1 MAQNRRAQIHPWFDM
16 KAFVHFSMKHPKGW
30 EVGAEYYAKVIVVGQ
45 TGGQT
50 ESGGNSG
57 LVGGAGI
64 VLLLTSPHSPSF
76 ITVAHIED
84 TAKRYI
90 EAIC

>member
-1 MAQNRRAQIHPWFDM
+1 MVAKLGEGVLRKGDRAN
-16 KAFVHFSMKHPKGW
+16 
-30 EVGAEYYAKVIVVGQ
+30 GQ
-45 TGGQT
+45 TGGQM
-50 ESGGNSG
+50 GGNSG

-90 EAIC
+90 EAICWVSLAPC